1 MSNYQTKAEVIIDL
15 QERGYENDFI
25 LRNEG
30 VLCVQRSELIN
41 PDGFEI
47 TETYRCDGQPR
58 PNDNFVIY
66 AIREINSDLK
76 GILMASYVTLTSG
89 MSIHLWSKLATYLK

>member
-1 MSNYQTKAEVIIDL
+1 MTNCQTKAEIIIAL
-15 QERGYENDFI
+15 QERGYDNDFI
-25 LRNEG
+25 LKNEG
-30 VLCVQRSELIN
+30 VLCVQQNELIN

-47 TETYRCDGQPR
+47 TETYRFDGQPR

-66 AIREINSDLK
+66 AIREVNSDIK

-89 MSIHLWSKLATYLK
+89 MSIHLWSKLAAYLK